1 MMRAR
6 VVIPSLLFT
15 LTLATGCHHE
25 ESTAS
30 SNSTTSSTEVK
41 TAAASNLTP
50 EQLGELGG
58 QIRKAPADA
67 PRLLAEHN
75 LSEAQFEVAIRQ
87 VTENPDA
94 AKQYTAAFRKV
105 K

>member
-1 MMRAR
+1 MRAR
-6 VVIPSLLFT
+6 IVIPSLLFS

-25 ESTAS
+25 ATTAS
-30 SNSTTSSTEVK
+30 SGTATSSEVK
-41 TAAASNLTP
+41 SAAASNLTP

-75 LSEAQFEVAIRQ
+75 LTEAQFEAAIRQ
-87 VTENPDA
+87 VTENPEA
-94 AKQYTAAFRKV
+94 SKRYTAAFRNV